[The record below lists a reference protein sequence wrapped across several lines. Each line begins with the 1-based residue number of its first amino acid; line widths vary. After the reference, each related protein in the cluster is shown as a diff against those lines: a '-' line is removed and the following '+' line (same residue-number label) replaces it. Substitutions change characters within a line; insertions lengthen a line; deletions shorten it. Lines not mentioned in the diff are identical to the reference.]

1 MMIRIKMI
9 AIMNRIM
16 IKIPLRYL
24 FYTTFKVM
32 KTSEVKRIK
41 RVPCKQV
48 LQEIFEGKFIEL
60 KNGMLYHK

>member
-1 MMIRIKMI
+1 
-9 AIMNRIM
+9 M

>member
-1 MMIRIKMI
+1 
-9 AIMNRIM
+9 
-16 IKIPLRYL
+16 
-24 FYTTFKVM
+24 M
-32 KTSEVKRIK
+32 KTSEVKKK